1 VQNAH
6 NAMPHYQK
14 AKGISFASS
23 NDSLDIEV
31 ESD

>member
-6 NAMPHYQK
+6 NVMPHYQK
-14 AKGISFASS
+14 VKGISFASS
-23 NDSLDIEV
+23 SDSLDIEV